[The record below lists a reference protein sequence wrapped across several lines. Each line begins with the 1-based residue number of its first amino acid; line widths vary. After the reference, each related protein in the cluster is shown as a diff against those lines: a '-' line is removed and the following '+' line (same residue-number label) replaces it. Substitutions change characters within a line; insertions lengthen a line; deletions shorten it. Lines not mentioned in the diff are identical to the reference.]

1 MSRPNVAELKPWAGL
16 LAGMAAAGGQHQLVS
31 DAMHFDCRYGR
42 YDLLVGI
49 AALVLIAIGALLSWS
64 ATRVHREPGSARRFV
79 AHMSLMAAALFTV
92 MVLWQIMA
100 GVILP
105 ACLP

>member
-1 MSRPNVAELKPWAGL
+1 MNRPVLSELKPWCGL
-16 LAGMAAAGGQHQLVS
+16 LAGMIGAGLQHQLVS

-42 YDLLVGI
+42 SDVAIGVG
-49 AALVLIAIGALLSWS
+49 ALVLIAIGAWLSWS
-64 ATRVHREPGSARRFV
+64 ALRTHPDQESPRRFV
-79 AHMSLMAAALFTV
+79 ATMSLMAAALFAL
-92 MVLWQIMA
+92 MVCWQIMA

>member
-1 MSRPNVAELKPWAGL
+1 MSRAAFAGFKPWAGL

-42 YDLLVGI
+42 YDLLVGVC
-49 AALVLIAIGALLSWS
+49 ALVLIAIGTLLSWS
-64 ATRVHREPGSARRFV
+64 ASRVHREPGSARRFV
-79 AHMSLMAAALFTV
+79 AQMSLMAAGLFAV